1 MQHIK
6 HIIFCLIIFSNT
18 CFGKEFDELFVVY
31 DPIDNPSKIEKS
43 INNSFNTMI
52 YRLSGTNSPS
62 NIWKIIN
69 AGNSRKDFIKSYSIK
84 NIENISYLEVNF
96 NKNLLISKF
105 NDLSI
110 PIIGKSRPVILFLIN
125 IDSGLSDPYFLT
137 FSENKF
143 SLDLLIQNYL
153 KQSASSRGVFLEL
166 PELDLLDQ
174 NEFDNYGKLIN
185 KYKYISDK
193 HDFDGLINI
202 NISKTGI
209 ETWSVSGDIEFEI
222 SSKKLDDFFMDQ
234 FSELTNVR
242 VNELLQMELI
252 NTKKVNLVNVS
263 IQNIFTYEDYKKSKE
278 VIEGMV
284 TTKEININKFNKN
297 TISYQLSIFGD
308 INSLTNE
315 FINNNFFQVKNSS
328 IENLSID
335 LSYIK

>member
-84 NIENISYLEVNF
+84 NIDNKSYLEVNF

-105 NDLSI
+105 NNLSI

-153 KQSASSRGVFLEL
+153 KQSASSRGIFLEL
-166 PELDLLDQ
+166 PELDLLDK

-193 HDFDGLINI
+193 HDFDYLINI
-202 NISKTGI
+202 NILKTGI

-222 SSKKLDDFFMDQ
+222 SSKKPDDFFMDQ
-234 FSELTNVR
+234 FIELTNDR

-297 TISYQLSIFGD
+297 TISYQLSFFGD
-308 INSLTNE
+308 IDSLTNE
-315 FINNNFFQVKNSS
+315 FISNNFFQVKDSS
-328 IENLSID
+328 IENLRID
-335 LSYIK
+335 LSYVK

>member
-1 MQHIK
+1 MLK
-6 HIIFCLIIFSNT
+6 
-18 CFGKEFDELFVVY
+18 
-31 DPIDNPSKIEKS
+31 SK
-43 INNSFNTMI
+43 
-52 YRLSGTNSPS
+52 
-62 NIWKIIN
+62 
-69 AGNSRKDFIKSYSIK
+69 
-84 NIENISYLEVNF
+84 
-96 NKNLLISKF
+96 
-105 NDLSI
+105 DLSI
-110 PIIGKSRPVILFLIN
+110 PIIGKSRPIILFLIN

-153 KQSASSRGVFLEL
+153 KQSVSSRGIFLEL
-166 PELDLLDQ
+166 PELDLLDK

-193 HDFDGLINI
+193 HDFDDLINI

-234 FSELTNVR
+234 FIELTNDR

-297 TISYQLSIFGD
+297 TISYQISFFGD
-308 INSLTNE
+308 IDSLTNE
-315 FINNNFFQVKNSS
+315 FISNNFFQVKDSS

-335 LSYIK
+335 LSYVK